1 MPLNLI
7 RLLARPIA
15 AYDFISLPIFQTLPT
30 PRLGMLSFHIA
41 CYSYTFSSTPEGTCL
56 LLIQPLF
63 NTHTRLQV
71 VRLVSL
77 SELPHSVTYYYNF
90 FAYP

>member
-15 AYDFISLPIFQTLPT
+15 AYDLISLPIFQTLPT

-71 VRLVSL
+71 VRLVPL